1 MVTTDPRPDTMPAAA
16 QAPNRSG
23 RQVRQAWAAYAISQA
38 GSGIGTGALP
48 LVAILLLD
56 ASDWQI
62 SLLAAVAGIA
72 GAVAVVPL
80 GPWVEFHRK
89 RPVMVGADLL
99 RGVTLLSVPIAAW
112 AGGLTYGQLCLVA
125 AAQTVGTILS
135 SAASTALLK
144 SLVPGDHLVLVN
156 ARWESTMWTAS
167 TLGPPA
173 GGMLVSWLGAL
184 AALLVDTTSFLLS
197 AVTLGRIRHREPAP
211 AAPQRGR
218 HSMAE
223 MTAGWRHIAAHP
235 VLFRLFGHALV
246 FGGCIV
252 ASTPLIAVLMLR
264 DLGFSPAQYG
274 LALGVPCAAE
284 VLGSVLAPRIIRRA
298 GLMPTLLVAGAARCL
313 WMAVV
318 PFAPG
323 TTAGLVLIIAADT
336 LLLLCAGVFNP
347 AFSTYRMRAVADGYL
362 ARVTAAWAVSSK
374 VAQPIVIA
382 AAGVAAAAVG
392 ARAALLCLA
401 GVLLASMVMLPWRSW
416 TTPPTPGI
424 SASWTA
430 TAAPPRSSSP
440 AA

>member
-1 MVTTDPRPDTMPAAA
+1 MVTADRTDTGAEPVPTLRGSGPR
-16 QAPNRSG
+16 
-23 RQVRQAWAAYAISQA
+23 VRRAWAAYAISQA
-38 GSGIGTGALP
+38 GSGIGAGALP

-62 SLLAAVAGIA
+62 SLLAAVAGVA
-72 GAVAVVPL
+72 GAAAVVPL
-80 GPWVEFHRK
+80 GPWIEFHRK

-99 RGVTLLSVPIAAW
+99 RGVTLLSVPVAAW
-112 AGGLTYGQLCLVA
+112 AGGLTFGQLCLVA
-125 AAQTVGTILS
+125 AAQTIGTILS
-135 SAASTALLK
+135 SAASTAFLK
-144 SLVPGDHLVLVN
+144 SLVPGDQLVLVN

-167 TLGPPA
+167 TFGPPA
-173 GGMLVSWLGAL
+173 GGVLVSWLGAL
-184 AALLVDTTSFLLS
+184 TALLVDAASFLLS
-197 AVTLGRIRHREPAP
+197 AITLGRIWHCEPAP
-211 AAPQRGR
+211 AAPAVGR

-223 MTAGWRHIAAHP
+223 MTAGWRHIGAHP

-274 LALGVPCAAE
+274 LALGVPCAAG

-313 WMAVV
+313 WMGVV

-336 LLLLCAGVFNP
+336 MLLLCAGVFNP
-347 AFSTYRMRAVADGYL
+347 AFTTYRMRAVADGYL

-374 VAQPIVIA
+374 VAQPMVIA

-392 ARAALLCLA
+392 ARAALLMLA
-401 GVLLASMVMLPWRSW
+401 GVLLASMVVLPWRSW
-416 TTPPTPGI
+416 ITPDLAVSMGPGQTTGARP
-424 SASWTA
+424 
-430 TAAPPRSSSP
+430 
-440 AA
+440 